1 MTEEDVQTMSKYFLN
16 QTLATILYFLIIY
29 FLLIFKDL
37 NFLTLSEK
45 YESLPIECLSMKE
58 CAYIIN

>member
-1 MTEEDVQTMSKYFLN
+1 MAEEDDQIMSKYFLN
-16 QTLATILYFLIIY
+16 QILATILY

-45 YESLPIECLSMKE
+45 YESLPIECLRMKE

>member
-1 MTEEDVQTMSKYFLN
+1 MTEEDVQIMSKYFLN
-16 QTLATILYFLIIY
+16 QTLATILYFL
-29 FLLIFKDL
+29 LIFKNL